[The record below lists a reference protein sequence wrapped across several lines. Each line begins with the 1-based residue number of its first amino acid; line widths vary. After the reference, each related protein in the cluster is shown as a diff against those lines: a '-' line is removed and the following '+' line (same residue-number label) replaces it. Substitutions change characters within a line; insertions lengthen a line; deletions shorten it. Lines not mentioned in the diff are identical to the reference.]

1 MGLMLRDLKNHSKS
15 VKSFRFKTEESWCL
29 RNEHIFF
36 FVLRPWPSGEF
47 CFFCFVCTGPSMNPG
62 GVQKKLH
69 VHAPRDGTAAGRHGG
84 AAREKKNHENCTL
97 V

>member
-1 MGLMLRDLKNHSKS
+1 MVLKKS
-15 VKSFRFKTEESWCL
+15 ALFL
-29 RNEHIFF
+29 

-62 GVQKKLH
+62 GVQKELN

-84 AAREKKNHENCTL
+84 AAREHL
-97 V
+97 IFS